1 MKAFRALTVATAIVT
16 YALVVLGG
24 VVRVSGSGLGCPD
37 WPLCH
42 GRLLPPLD
50 LHAIIEYSHRTT
62 ASLASTLIVLTAVV
76 AWLAWRKRRDIVI
89 PAMVALGLLV
99 VQVVLGAVTV
109 RLELPPMIVLAHLAT
124 AMALLAAVC
133 VTAVTACLPQNV
145 SNARIALK
153 RGSRGATP
161 RRMARAAAG
170 GTFLLI
176 LSGSLVVGSGAS
188 GSCGAWP
195 LCGGGFSLS
204 FEGYPAI
211 QLLHRGLAAAIG
223 VLIIV
228 SLFALLNRHRV
239 DRAVRATAALTLA
252 ALAFQVAV
260 GAAVVTLH
268 LPAALRGLH
277 LALASAVWAGT
288 VVLAVLADR
297 LPAAGAPVGV
307 NDEARRPSRA
317 AREVVLDYVSL
328 AKPRIIPLLLITAL
342 GGMMMAERGWPSTR
356 LVVLTLL
363 GGALAAAGSG
373 AINCWIDRDL
383 DGAMLRTRRRPLPD
397 GRRSEERRVGKECRS
412 RWSP

>member
-1 MKAFRALTVATAIVT
+1 
-16 YALVVLGG
+16 LVV
-24 VVRVSGSGLGCPD
+24 V
-37 WPLCH
+37 
-42 GRLLPPLD
+42 
-50 LHAIIEYSHRTT
+50 T
-62 ASLASTLIVLTAVV
+62 ALI
-76 AWLAWRKRRDIVI
+76 AWLAWRQRRDIVI
-89 PAMVALGLLV
+89 PATVALGLLA

-133 VTAVTACLPQNV
+133 VTAAAAMVPPLQGETDRASL
-145 SNARIALK
+145 RW
-153 RGSRGATP
+153 
-161 RRMARAAAG
+161 ARAAAA
-170 GTFLLI
+170 GTYLLI

-188 GSCGAWP
+188 GTCAAWP

-288 VVLAVLADR
+288 VVLAVL
-297 LPAAGAPVGV
+297 
-307 NDEARRPSRA
+307 
-317 AREVVLDYVSL
+317 
-328 AKPRIIPLLLITAL
+328 
-342 GGMMMAERGWPSTR
+342 
-356 LVVLTLL
+356 
-363 GGALAAAGSG
+363 
-373 AINCWIDRDL
+373 
-383 DGAMLRTRRRPLPD
+383 
-397 GRRSEERRVGKECRS
+397 
-412 RWSP
+412 